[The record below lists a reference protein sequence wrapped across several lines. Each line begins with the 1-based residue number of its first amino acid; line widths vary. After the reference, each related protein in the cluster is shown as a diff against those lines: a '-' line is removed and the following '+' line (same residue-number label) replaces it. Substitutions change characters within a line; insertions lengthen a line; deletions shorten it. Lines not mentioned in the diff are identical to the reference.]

1 MNTLFKKNRILQLI
15 IVAIFVV
22 ASALSVPSSSIVS
35 SEEVNEP
42 GYVRTV
48 FNMTN
53 GLPTD
58 EANAVLQTDDGYLWI
73 GSYGGL
79 LRYDGSTFRNFSAEG
94 AIATPSISRLFED
107 SAGNLWIGSS
117 DSGVFVY
124 DGETFKAVLCT
135 EKIRIFKHSRLR
147 GIGRR

>member
-53 GLPTD
+53 GLPAD
-58 EANAVLQTDDGYLWI
+58 EANAVLQTDDGY
-73 GSYGGL
+73 
-79 LRYDGSTFRNFSAEG
+79 
-94 AIATPSISRLFED
+94 
-107 SAGNLWIGSS
+107 LWIGSS

-124 DGETFKAVLCT
+124 DGETFKAVPCT

>member
-15 IVAIFVV
+15 FVSIFVV

-79 LRYDGSTFRNFSAEG
+79 LRYDG
-94 AIATPSISRLFED
+94 
-107 SAGNLWIGSS
+107 
-117 DSGVFVY
+117 
-124 DGETFKAVLCT
+124 ETFKAVPCT